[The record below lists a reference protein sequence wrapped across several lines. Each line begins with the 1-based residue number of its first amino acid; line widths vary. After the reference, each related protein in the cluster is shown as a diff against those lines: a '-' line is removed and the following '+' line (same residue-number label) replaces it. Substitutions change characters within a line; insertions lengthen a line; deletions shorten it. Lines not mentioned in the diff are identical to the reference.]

1 MILPSE
7 FDVSKKLTI
16 NLSFNVQKYHPGD
29 YTMGNEELV
38 AYCGLYCGDC
48 FGCKGKIASLANELN
63 KELKEVN
70 FKKNADFFAE
80 IPEFKTF
87 KNYDSFVELLET
99 LEKLKCDGCRS
110 GGGPPFCEIRKC
122 CGEKGIKGCWECDEF
137 KDYSELKECEK
148 LQFLKTHGDGHIKNL
163 VILREKGEEAF
174 IKGERNW

>member
-1 MILPSE
+1 
-7 FDVSKKLTI
+7 
-16 NLSFNVQKYHPGD
+16 
-29 YTMGNEELV
+29 MGEEELIS
-38 AYCGLYCGDC
+38 YCGLYCGDC
-48 FGCKGKIASLANELN
+48 FGYQGKIASLADELD
-63 KELKEVN
+63 KEFKKVN

-80 IPEFKTF
+80 MPVFKAF
-87 KNYDSFVELLET
+87 KNYDHFVELLET
-99 LEKLKCDGCRS
+99 LKELKCEGCRT

-122 CGEKGIKGCWECDEF
+122 CGEKDIEGCWECDEF